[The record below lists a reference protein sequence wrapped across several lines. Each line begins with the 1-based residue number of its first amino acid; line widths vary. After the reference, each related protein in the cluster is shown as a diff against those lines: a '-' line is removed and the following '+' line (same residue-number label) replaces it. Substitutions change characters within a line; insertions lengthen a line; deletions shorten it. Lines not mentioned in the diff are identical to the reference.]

1 MQREL
6 RQMMMSALLLTDP
19 QVGSVQGSLNWS
31 SLDEVAHVP
40 GDGIL
45 GCRHSLL
52 LMGNYYT
59 DMIKGSLPFSLVKNF
74 PPSEMVFQIVTRLPI
89 LYLMHFLAFL
99 HSFLTKAFK

>member
-1 MQREL
+1 ML
-6 RQMMMSALLLTDP
+6 RHATRATTNDDVRDFIDGPASR
-19 QVGSVQGSLNWS
+19 LNWS

-59 DMIKGSLPFSLVKNF
+59 DMLKGSLPFSLVKNF

-99 HSFLTKAFK
+99 HSFFDKSI